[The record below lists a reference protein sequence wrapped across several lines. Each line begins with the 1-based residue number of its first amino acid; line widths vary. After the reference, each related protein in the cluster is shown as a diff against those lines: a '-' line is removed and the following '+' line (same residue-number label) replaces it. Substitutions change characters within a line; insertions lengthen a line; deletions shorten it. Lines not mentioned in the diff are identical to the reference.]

1 MYPNP
6 FDRKHSTFKQVI
18 DKILSLDQNNIY
30 RKQKRKPTMSIN
42 NNSET
47 FVNKNTKNSNSNSKL
62 WKGFSKKNSNPSES
76 PTVIIIK

>member
-30 RKQKRKPTMSIN
+30 RRPKTKPNINNN

-47 FVNKNTKNSNSNSKL
+47 FVNKNTKNNSNSHCNKL
-62 WKGFSKKNSNPSES
+62 WKGFSKKNPSES
-76 PTVIIIK
+76 PIIIK

>member
-30 RKQKRKPTMSIN
+30 RRPKTKANIN
-42 NNSET
+42 NNNNCET
-47 FVNKNTKNSNSNSKL
+47 FVNKNTKSHSSSNKL
-62 WKGFSKKNSNPSES
+62 WKGFSKKNLTES
-76 PTVIIIK
+76 SIVIK